1 MNAIE
6 LAEECGA
13 VILGGVFMLD
23 VNELQAFYEAAKQE
37 GRDELQVKL
46 QEEVEALKLRVARLA
61 TALEG
66 LMAGYEVRCSGE
78 ENAEWD
84 TCYSKAQRA
93 LTLDDVNKGK

>member
-37 GRDELQVKL
+37 GRDELQAKL
-46 QEEVEALKLRVARLA
+46 QEEVEALNLRVARMTEALDLLA
-61 TALEG
+61 GTKKEKRN
-66 LMAGYEVRCSGE
+66 EIH
-78 ENAEWD
+78 NA
-84 TCYSKAQRA
+84 K
-93 LTLDDVNKGK
+93 

>member
-37 GRDELQVKL
+37 GRDELQAKL
-46 QEEVEALKLRVARLA
+46 QEEVAELKQRLELATKTIEALNTQIDR
-61 TALEG
+61 LEG
-66 LMAGYEVRCSGE
+66 
-78 ENAEWD
+78 
-84 TCYSKAQRA
+84 A
-93 LTLDDVNKGK
+93 LFPFTSDI